1 MEETIKPFYYYF
13 GCSVKSQ
20 THWDYYTY
28 TILHVKLRGLPLSTL
43 TLVTYYYPLN
53 PEPSLL
59 SKWSCNDVCIQSGNT
74 RQKKYE
80 TSNKC
85 CGCPVCPLS
94 SAAGSRAISCK
105 KKSIKPVLWNKW
117 TQWSWASGNNIWQI
131 APDDWVR
138 VVLDQLH
145 LETVLHTAQAPTL
158 CFVNSE
164 SFVFSNIYT
173 KPDKYLS
180 TSKHHIIIT
189 IYGP

>member
-28 TILHVKLRGLPLSTL
+28 TILHVKLRGLPLLSL
-43 TLVTYYYPLN
+43 TLVTSYYPLN

-80 TSNKC
+80 TSNTC

-94 SAAGSRAISCK
+94 SAAASRAISCK

-131 APDDWVR
+131 VPDDWVR

-145 LETVLHTAQAPTL
+145 LETVLHRL
-158 CFVNSE
+158 
-164 SFVFSNIYT
+164 
-173 KPDKYLS
+173 
-180 TSKHHIIIT
+180 
-189 IYGP
+189 